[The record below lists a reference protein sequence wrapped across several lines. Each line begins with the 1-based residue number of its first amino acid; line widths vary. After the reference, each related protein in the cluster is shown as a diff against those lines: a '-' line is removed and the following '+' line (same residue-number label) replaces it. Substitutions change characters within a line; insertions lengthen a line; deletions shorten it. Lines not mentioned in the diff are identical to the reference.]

1 MQINNELI
9 KAYVDDV
16 TTLINEMDGI
26 LKKRNSVGTLD
37 NESVDA
43 LFRIFHTIKASAIVL
58 NDSKTVDI
66 SYKMEN
72 VMSYLRKHGA
82 DSLSPESVINLMFRS
97 EYFFRSRLNLLIRD
111 ASDNYIS
118 EFEGD
123 LDTLVN
129 EIDFK
134 DSAPINQMVSFDAF
148 RVPFENIVK
157 EMSEDLGKKARI
169 DFVGNTLYIDRH
181 IITRLSG
188 PLTQIIRNAMDHG
201 IELPSR
207 RIEKGK
213 PETGIIIVTYGIE
226 NGTMFITIFNDGE
239 TLNLK
244 NILRHAD
251 NLHILKKAREL
262 YKPFEVATL
271 IMEKGFTTKD
281 KPNKYSGR
289 GVGMDIIKS
298 TAKDMGG
305 SVIINSG
312 VTDGFSITLTFPID
326 ENSQIAAIKEQTKGG
341 EKNAT

>member
-9 KAYVDDV
+9 QAYVDDT

-37 NESVDA
+37 SESVDA

-58 NDSKTVDI
+58 NDNKTVDV

-82 DSLSPESVINLMFRS
+82 DSLSAESVINLMFRS
-97 EYFFRSRLNLLIRD
+97 EYFFRSRLNLLTKD
-111 ASDNYIS
+111 STENSTS

-123 LDTLVN
+123 LNTLVN

-134 DSAPINQMVSFDAF
+134 EAAPITQMMPFDAF
-148 RVPFENIVK
+148 KLPFENIVK
-157 EMSEDLGKKARI
+157 EMSEDLGKKVKI
-169 DFVGNTLYIDRH
+169 DFVGSTLYVDRH
-181 IITRLSG
+181 ILTRLSG

-201 IELPSR
+201 IEIPEI
-207 RIEKGK
+207 RIKKGK
-213 PETGIIIVTYGIE
+213 PEVGIITVTYGIE
-226 NGTMFITIFNDGE
+226 DNLMFITIFNDGE

-251 NLHILKKAREL
+251 NLHMLTKPREQ
-262 YKPFEVATL
+262 YKPHEVATL
-271 IMEKGFTTKD
+271 IMERGFTTKD
-281 KPNKYSGR
+281 RPNKYSGR
-289 GVGMDIIKS
+289 GVGMDVIKS

-305 SVIINSG
+305 SIIINTG

-326 ENSQIAAIKEQTKGG
+326 EKSQIAEIKKQTKGG
-341 EKNAT
+341 EKDAT